1 MPEPAKKRLT
11 LDLDATEHLALK
23 RLALEGG
30 VSMADLLRSALGE
43 MTENDRL
50 RTRILIRAR
59 RRGAREI
66 CKSCG

>member
-11 LDLDATEHLALK
+11 LDLDAAEHLALK

-43 MTENDRL
+43 ITENDRL
-50 RTRILIRAR
+50 RARILKRAKG
-59 RRGAREI
+59 RGDPPA
-66 CKSCG
+66 